1 MDELPKL
8 PGSLN
13 TNRRLSLWLRFN
25 ADRTVTVHT
34 GKVEIG
40 QGILTALAQIA
51 AEELDV
57 AFERVRIVA
66 ADTLEA
72 PNEGHTSASR
82 SIDDGG
88 SALQYACAEA
98 RQVLLQAASQRL
110 DIPADK
116 LSVEDGVIS
125 GLDRIREIT
134 YWDLP
139 HSELLDREATA
150 AIAPKPAGR
159 HRVVGTSQPR
169 LDLPRKVTG
178 MPSFVHDMELP
189 GMLFGRVVRPPTH
202 GSRLLEFDAEAVRKM
217 PGIIAAFSDGGFIGV
232 VAQREEQAVKARR
245 VALRAA
251 QWQENPLPTNA
262 AGIHEYLRS
271 RASKEFVVVDHERD
285 QGAGAPA
292 ARTLEARYTKP
303 YLAHA
308 ALGPS
313 CALARIED
321 DIVEV
326 WTHSQGVYP
335 LRSDL
340 ASVLGVPVERVIV
353 HHVEGAGC
361 YGHNGADDA
370 ALDAVL
376 LSRAVNG
383 RPVQVQWMR
392 EDEFAWEPYGP
403 AMAVHTKASLD
414 ANGNVVDWRVDVW
427 SNGHT
432 QRPARGKTEGGV
444 SALLPAWHLAN
455 PSARIPQA
463 DALGIGGMSRN
474 STALYDFP
482 RHRVVTHR
490 VAELPLRVS
499 SMRSL
504 GAYANIFAIESF
516 MDELAHAARSDPV
529 EFRLRHMKNPRAR
542 AVIELAARKA
552 GWQPGATSDGTWGRG
567 IGFAQYNN
575 AYGYFAVVIELALEP
590 DLRVTRAISAL
601 DVGRVINPDGVIN
614 QTEGGIV
621 QAISWTLKEELQFD
635 RSGVIARNW
644 ESYPILTFPEVPQ
657 VEVHLVNRPEEAPL
671 GAGET
676 TMGPTAAAI
685 ANALHHALGVRVRDL
700 PLTRERIAAA
710 LYKGGERAPSG

>member
-8 PGSLN
+8 PGSLD
-13 TNRRLSLWLRFN
+13 TNRRLNQWLRFN
-25 ADRTVTVHT
+25 PDRTVTVYT

-57 AFERVRIVA
+57 AFTRVRMVA
-66 ADTLEA
+66 ADTLKA

-98 RQVLLQAASQRL
+98 RRCCCRPLRGAL
-110 DIPADK
+110 DIPSDK

-125 GLDRIREIT
+125 GLDRIREIA

-139 HSELLDREATA
+139 HGELLDREATA
-150 AIAPKPAGR
+150 AIAPKPAAR

-169 LDLPRKVTG
+169 LDLPRKVAG

-217 PGIIAAFSDGGFIGV
+217 PGVIAAFNDGGFIGV

-251 QWQENPLPTNA
+251 RWQENPLPTDA
-262 AGIHEYLRS
+262 AGIHEYLQS

-321 DIVEV
+321 GVVEV

-403 AMAVHTKASLD
+403 AMAVQTKASLD
-414 ANGNVVDWRVDVW
+414 TKGNVVDWRVDVW

-432 QRPARGKTEGGV
+432 QRPARGKTEGRI
-444 SALLPAWHLAN
+444 SALLPAWHLAD

-474 STALYDFP
+474 ATALYDFP

-490 VAELPLRVS
+490 VEELPMRVS

-516 MDELAHAARSDPV
+516 MDELAHAAGSDPV

-542 AVIELAARKA
+542 AVIELAARQGRMA
-552 GWQPGATSDGTWGRG
+552 GGCNERRHVGTRYRLRAIQQRVWLLRRRDRARRWSPICASRARSRPSTSD
-567 IGFAQYNN
+567 
-575 AYGYFAVVIELALEP
+575 
-590 DLRVTRAISAL
+590 
-601 DVGRVINPDGVIN
+601 
-614 QTEGGIV
+614 
-621 QAISWTLKEELQFD
+621 
-635 RSGVIARNW
+635 
-644 ESYPILTFPEVPQ
+644 
-657 VEVHLVNRPEEAPL
+657 
-671 GAGET
+671 
-676 TMGPTAAAI
+676 
-685 ANALHHALGVRVRDL
+685 
-700 PLTRERIAAA
+700 
-710 LYKGGERAPSG
+710 APSIPMASSTRPRAVSCRR